1 MSVPEAFTIPNF
13 EDLFAEF
20 KQAAVDYVAQ
30 TDSDKA
36 ASLEQAFNNE
46 AELLSQVTAS
56 FIIKHQA
63 MLREQ
68 NYWALQMFR
77 KFVTESDMVDLLSMQ
92 YGLTR
97 QTVTPADDSVFPPVE
112 AEMESNED
120 LLRRFD
126 LAPYQFHTTGTRQGY
141 KFHALTL
148 DARPYITIESEETA
162 VTMRFEFPTEAQ
174 PVPVKDA
181 AARMLEPN
189 TGKVEV
195 AILSRESAD
204 GTASS
209 ELLERV
215 SKYLNRDDIA
225 QESDDITVKS
235 VTPKPYTIE
244 AVCYTDGDPNNDVS
258 QEDAVTAVQAFVDS
272 QQKLEGRIDRL
283 ELGHVLYDLGYSRV
297 ELSLPVADVVC
308 NWDEAP
314 YCEEIVID
322 VRANG

>member
-1 MSVPEAFTIPNF
+1 MSVPQAFTIPNF

-36 ASLEQAFNNE
+36 ASLEQAFSNE
-46 AELLSQVTAS
+46 SELLSQVTAS

-77 KFVTESDMVDLLSMQ
+77 KFVTESDMVDLLAMQ

-97 QTVTPADDSVFPPVE
+97 QAIKEADDSVFPPVE
-112 AEMESNED
+112 AEMETNED

-162 VTMRFEFPTEAQ
+162 VTMRFEFPTDQQ

-181 AARMLEPN
+181 AARMLTPN
-189 TGKVEV
+189 SGEVEV
-195 AILSRESAD
+195 AVLSRESDD
-204 GTASS
+204 GTASA
-209 ELLERV
+209 ELLNRV
-215 SKYLNRDDIA
+215 SNYLNRDDIA
-225 QESDDITVKS
+225 QESDNITVKS
-235 VTPKPYTIE
+235 VKPKTYTIN

-258 QEDAVTAVQAFVDS
+258 EEDAVAAVQAFADS
-272 QQKLEGRIDRL
+272 EQKLEGRIDRL

-297 ELSLPVADVVC
+297 ELTSPTADVVC

-314 YCEEIVID
+314 YCEEINIE
-322 VRANG
+322 VRSQ

>member
-1 MSVPEAFTIPNF
+1 MSTPQAFTIPNF
-13 EDLFAEF
+13 DDLFAEF

-30 TDSDKA
+30 TDSEKSADLA
-36 ASLEQAFNNE
+36 EAFANE
-46 AELLSQVTAS
+46 SELLSQVTAS

-77 KFVTESDMVDLLSMQ
+77 KFVTESDMVDLLAMQ

-97 QTVTPADDSVFPPVE
+97 QTVTEADDSVFPPVE
-112 AEMESNED
+112 AQMESNED

-148 DARPYITIESEETA
+148 DARPFITIESEETA
-162 VTMRFEFPTEAQ
+162 VTMRFEFPTDQQ

-181 AARMLEPN
+181 AARMLSAN

-195 AILSRESAD
+195 AILSREQPNGVATQ
-204 GTASS
+204 GLIT
-209 ELLERV
+209 RV
-215 SKYLNRDDIA
+215 GNYLNRDDIA

-235 VTPKPYTIE
+235 ATPKNYTIN

-258 QEDAVTAVQAFVDS
+258 QADAVAAGQAFADS
-272 QQKLEGRIDRL
+272 EQKLEGRIDRL

-297 ELSLPVADVVC
+297 ELTSPVADVVC
-308 NWDEAP
+308 GWDEAP
-314 YCEEIVID
+314 YCEEINIE
-322 VRANG
+322 VRSQ

>member
-20 KQAAVDYVAQ
+20 KQAAVDYIAQ

-36 ASLEQAFNNE
+36 ASLEQAFTNE

-68 NYWALQMFR
+68 NYWAVQMFR
-77 KFVTESDMVDLLSMQ
+77 KFVTESNMVDLLAMQ
-92 YGLTR
+92 YGLIR
-97 QTVTPADDSVFPPVE
+97 QTVKEADDLVFPPVE

-162 VTMRFEFPTEAQ
+162 VTMRFEFPTNQQ

-189 TGKVEV
+189 SGKVEV
-195 AILSRESAD
+195 AILSRENTD
-204 GTASS
+204 GTASD

-215 SKYLNRDDIA
+215 STYLNRDDIA

-235 VTPKPYTIE
+235 VIPKAYTIE

-297 ELSLPVADVVC
+297 ELSSPIADVVC
-308 NWDEAP
+308 NWDGAP
-314 YCEEIVID
+314 YCSEVIIN
-322 VRANG
+322 VKAE

>member
-1 MSVPEAFTIPNF
+1 MSVPQAFTVPNF

-30 TDSDKA
+30 TDSEKA
-36 ASLEQAFNNE
+36 ADLEQAFANE
-46 AELLSQVTAS
+46 SELLSQVTAS

-77 KFVTESDMVDLLSMQ
+77 KFVTESDMVDLLAMQ

-97 QTVTPADDSVFPPVE
+97 QTVKEANDSVFPPVE
-112 AEMESNED
+112 AEMEGNED

-141 KFHALTL
+141 QFHALTL
-148 DARPYITIESEETA
+148 DARPWITIESEESA
-162 VTMRFEFPTEAQ
+162 VTMRFEFPTDQQ

-195 AILSRESAD
+195 AILSREQAN
-204 GTASS
+204 GTAS
-209 ELLERV
+209 EALLTRV
-215 SKYLNRDDIA
+215 SDYLNRDDIA
-225 QESDDITVKS
+225 QESDDITTKS
-235 VTPKPYTIE
+235 ATPVNYTVD
-244 AVCYTDGDPNNDVS
+244 AVCYTDGDPKNDVS

-272 QQKLEGRIDRL
+272 AHKLGGRIDRL

-297 ELSLPVADVVC
+297 ELTSPAADVVC
-308 NWDEAP
+308 EWNEAP
-314 YCEEIVID
+314 YCTEIKINVQPQ
-322 VRANG
+322 

>member
-20 KQAAVDYVAQ
+20 KQAAIDYVAQ

-36 ASLEQAFNNE
+36 ASLEQAFTNE

-77 KFVTESDMVDLLSMQ
+77 KFVIESDMVDLLAMQ

-162 VTMRFEFPTEAQ
+162 VTMRFEFPTESQ

-189 TGKVEV
+189 SGKVEV
-195 AILSRESAD
+195 AILSRENAD
-204 GTASS
+204 GTASD
-209 ELLERV
+209 ELLGRV
-215 SKYLNRDDIA
+215 STYLNRDDIA

-235 VTPKPYTIE
+235 VTPKAYAIE
-244 AVCYTDGDPNNDVS
+244 AVCYTDGDPNNEVS
-258 QEDAVTAVQAFVDS
+258 QEDAGVAVQAFVDY

-297 ELSLPVADVVC
+297 ELSSPVADVVC

-314 YCEEIVID
+314 YCSEVIIN
-322 VRANG
+322 VKAE

>member
-1 MSVPEAFTIPNF
+1 MSVPQAFTIPNF

-36 ASLEQAFNNE
+36 ASLEQAFANE
-46 AELLSQVTAS
+46 SELLSQVMAS
-56 FIIKHQA
+56 SMIKHQA

-77 KFVTESDMVDLLSMQ
+77 KFVTEADMVDLLALQ
-92 YGLTR
+92 YGLNR
-97 QTVTPADDSVFPPVE
+97 QTVKEADDSVFPPVE

-148 DARPYITIESEETA
+148 DARPYITIESEEAA
-162 VTMRFEFPTEAQ
+162 VTMRFEFPTEQQ

-181 AARMLEPN
+181 AARMLSAN

-195 AILSRESAD
+195 AILSRENPD
-204 GTASS
+204 GTASD

-215 SKYLNRDDIA
+215 SNYLNRDDIA

-235 VTPKPYTIE
+235 VTPKPYTIN

-258 QEDAVTAVQAFVDS
+258 EEDAVAAVQAFVDS
-272 QQKLEGRIDRL
+272 EQKLEGRIDRL
-283 ELGHVLYDLGYSRV
+283 ELGHVIYELGYSRV
-297 ELSLPVADVVC
+297 ELTSPAADVVC
-308 NWDEAP
+308 EWDEAP
-314 YCEEIVID
+314 YCTEVTINVKAE
-322 VRANG
+322 